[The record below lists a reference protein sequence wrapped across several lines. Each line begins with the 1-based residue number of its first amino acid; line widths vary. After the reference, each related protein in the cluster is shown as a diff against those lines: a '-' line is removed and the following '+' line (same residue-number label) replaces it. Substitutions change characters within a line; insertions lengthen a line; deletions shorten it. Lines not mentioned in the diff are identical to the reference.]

1 MNVTVSPDPGD
12 GVSVTFQVDGLT
24 ISDSEPTSSGT
35 AAFSIATVAAVN
47 NSLWDATLQIG
58 SNTPVEAEVQVV
70 ESNGS
75 QTIGVTLTDSEVT
88 YCSPTSTGGSGS
100 VTEVTGVTP
109 ILVADGT
116 TTPEVSLDDAGITTA
131 KIADDAVTSPK
142 IADDAVTHGKIADLA
157 VEHGK
162 IGLAAVQTTN
172 IQDNAVTDDKLAD
185 TAVTPGSYTTADITV
200 DAQGRITSA
209 STGSPPAGTV
219 TSVTAGSGLTG
230 GTITSSGTIAHGPG
244 TFVGSEEYPVKI
256 VVDSFG
262 HIQVNES
269 ESTAGAYRTAVG
281 ADDADNLTSGTVA
294 VSRGGTGSG
303 TSPMIGVVTAAD
315 AAAART
321 VLDLGTASTEDVGTS
336 GQNIVQL
343 DNAARLPAVDGSQLT
358 NLPSSGGGTDY
369 TMAPITQTW
378 RYFDDAL
385 SASTDRV
392 PVGLNQFWIMSGGSG
407 ITPLGIPTS
416 GARGTVR
423 LDLAANYRRHTYWC
437 ANILDGPSEAD
448 GDELI
453 IEARLQLVANSGS
466 QGMVCVGITDKT
478 NGPSYNASPPTLYY
492 NVSDFAAITVDL
504 NQTNVSYGIKDNGIA
519 SNPTVTDLGGSYPV
533 SSYLSTWFRLGIHA
547 KYNTA
552 DSDWDMTYYL
562 NGSNVGTASMTFTS
576 ALVPYVGASVGVP
589 SGGSPSAFIDWISYQ
604 GNIGSQISGRTT
616 RIDIGDI

>member
-1 MNVTVSPDPGD
+1 VSCNPTRILLSNSGATTMNVTVSPDPGD
-12 GVSVTFQVDGLT
+12 DVSVTFQVDGLA

-35 AAFSIATVAAVN
+35 AVFSIATVVAVN

-109 ILVADGT
+109 ISVADGT
-116 TTPEVSLDDAGITTA
+116 TTPEVSLDDDGITTA
-131 KIADDAVTSPK
+131 KIADAAVTSPK
-142 IADDAVTHGKIADLA
+142 IADGAIVTSKIADDAVTADKI
-157 VEHGK
+157 
-162 IGLAAVQTTN
+162 
-172 IQDNAVTDDKLAD
+172 AD

-200 DAQGRITSA
+200 DAQGRVTSA

-262 HIQVNES
+262 HVQVNES
-269 ESTAGAYRTAVG
+269 ESSAADYRNAVG
-281 ADDADNLTSGTVA
+281 ANDADNLTAGTVA

-303 TSPMIGVVTAAD
+303 TSPMIGVVTAAN

-321 VLDLGTASTEDVGTS
+321 ELNLGTAATEDVGTS

-343 DNAARLPAVDGSQLT
+343 DNHSRLPAVDGSQLT
-358 NLPSSGGGTDY
+358 NLPSSGGGGTDY
-369 TMAPITQTW
+369 TAAPITQTW
-378 RYFDDAL
+378 RYFDDCYAATIGASTGIDQFWAISGGNSVTTA
-385 SASTDRV
+385 SASV
-392 PVGLNQFWIMSGGSG
+392 
-407 ITPLGIPTS
+407 S
-416 GARGTVR
+416 GARGVISHYVNSSYDR
-423 LDLAANYRRHTYWC
+423 YTYWL
-437 ANILDGPSEAD
+437 ADMLSGVTEAD

-453 IEARLQLVANSGS
+453 VESRMYLEDNSATAGT
-466 QGMVCVGITDKT
+466 MVVGVVDRT
-478 NGPSYNASPPTLYY
+478 NGPVHNAQPPNTSYQASDY
-492 NVSDFAAITVDL
+492 AAIVVDL
-504 NQTNVSYGIKDNGIA
+504 ARTNLVTVVKDTGGNG
-519 SNPTVTDLGGSYPV
+519 SPTVTDLGGSYPV
-533 SSYLSTWFRLGIHA
+533 SSYVDTWVRMGVHA
-547 KYNTA
+547 KYNAT

-562 NGSNVGTASMTFTS
+562 NGVDVGTASMTFTTE
-576 ALVPYVGASVGVP
+576 LIPYVGIGVGSGAS
-589 SGGSPSAFIDWISYQ
+589 AMTMYTDWVSYQ
-604 GNIGSQISGRTT
+604 GNIGSPISGRLT

>member
-1 MNVTVSPDPGD
+1 MSCNPTRILLSNSGATTMNVTVSPDPGD

-35 AAFSIATVAAVN
+35 AVFSIATVVAVN

-109 ILVADGT
+109 ISVADGT
-116 TTPEVSLDDAGITTA
+116 TTPAVSLDDDGITTA
-131 KIADDAVTSPK
+131 KIADAAVTSPK
-142 IADDAVTHGKIADLA
+142 IADDAVTNGKIADLA
-157 VEHGK
+157 IQHGK
-162 IGLAAVQTTN
+162 IADGAIVTSKIA
-172 IQDNAVTDDKLAD
+172 DDAVTADKIAD
-185 TAVTPGSYTTADITV
+185 GVVKD
-200 DAQGRITSA
+200 
-209 STGSPPAGTV
+209 GTV

-262 HIQVNES
+262 HVQVNES

-321 VLDLGTASTEDVGTS
+321 VLDLGTAATEDVGTS

-358 NLPSSGGGTDY
+358 NLPSSGGGGTDY
-369 TMAPITQTW
+369 TMAPVSQTW

-385 SASTDRV
+385 SASTSRV
-392 PVGLNQFWIMSGGSG
+392 PTGLNQFWMYSGGSG
-407 ITPLGIPTS
+407 ITPLGEHRT

-423 LDLAANYRRHTYWC
+423 LDLAANNRRRTYWC
-437 ANILDGPSEAD
+437 ANLLDGTSEAD

-453 IEARLQLVANSGS
+453 IEARVQIVANSGS
-466 QGMVCVGITDKT
+466 QGSVVVGVTDET
-478 NGPSYNASPPTLYY
+478 NRPPYNATPPSLNY
-492 NVSDFAAITVDL
+492 NAADFAAIAIDL
-504 NQTNVSYGIKDNGIA
+504 SKTNVNYAIKDTGTA
-519 SNPTVTDLGGSYPV
+519 TNPTVTDLGGSYPT
-533 SSYLSTWFRLGIHA
+533 SSYLSTWVRLGIHA
-547 KYNTA
+547 KYNAT

-562 NGSNVGTASMTFTS
+562 DGSNVGTASMTFTS
-576 ALVPYVGASVGVP
+576 ALIPYVGASVGVP
-589 SGGSPSAFIDWISYQ
+589 TGGNPIVYIDWISYQ
-604 GNIGSQISGRTT
+604 GNIGSLISGRTT